1 MRVIVAG
8 ASGAVGKVLVPEL
21 VRRGHEVAGLVRSA
35 AGDSLVRKLGAEP
48 LVTDALDRQA
58 LLERLARVLPN
69 AVIHQLTALPSH
81 FDLRDFDAVFAQ
93 TNRLRTEGTDNLIA
107 AARAVG
113 AKRFVAQSFCGW
125 PYARVGGP
133 IKSEDDPLDPTPP
146 AALRKTLDAIRYL
159 EDAVNSA
166 GDLGGVSLR
175 YGGFYGPGTTLR
187 RDGAMVEQVRRR
199 RFPIV
204 GKGSGVWSFIHISDV
219 ASATVAAVEAD
230 VTGSFNVVDDEPAP
244 VAAWLPELA
253 RAVGAKPPRRIP
265 AFLARLVLPE
275 HLYVMMT
282 DIRGGSNRRFKQEFG
297 WKPRFSTW
305 RDGFRRGLG

>member
-1 MRVIVAG
+1 M
-8 ASGAVGKVLVPEL
+8 
-21 VRRGHEVAGLVRSA
+21 
-35 AGDSLVRKLGAEP
+35 
-48 LVTDALDRQA
+48 
-58 LLERLARVLPN
+58 
-69 AVIHQLTALPSH
+69 
-81 FDLRDFDAVFAQ
+81 
-93 TNRLRTEGTDNLIA
+93 
-107 AARAVG
+107 
-113 AKRFVAQSFCGW
+113 
-125 PYARVGGP
+125 RVGGP

-159 EDAVNSA
+159 EDEVNSA

-230 VTGSFNVVDDEPAP
+230 VTRTFNVVDDEPAP

-265 AFLARLVLPE
+265 AFLVRLVLPE
-275 HLYVMMT
+275 HLYVMTT
-282 DIRGGSNRRFKQEFG
+282 DIRGGQTVVLSRNSVGNPTSRLGGTDSGEDWVHPARVRVAAYIQEG
-297 WKPRFSTW
+297 TYAWISRL
-305 RDGFRRGLG
+305 LGKT

>member
-1 MRVIVAG
+1 M
-8 ASGAVGKVLVPEL
+8 
-21 VRRGHEVAGLVRSA
+21 
-35 AGDSLVRKLGAEP
+35 
-48 LVTDALDRQA
+48 Q
-58 LLERLARVLPN
+58 
-69 AVIHQLTALPSH
+69 
-81 FDLRDFDAVFAQ
+81 
-93 TNRLRTEGTDNLIA
+93 
-107 AARAVG
+107 
-113 AKRFVAQSFCGW
+113 
-125 PYARVGGP
+125 
-133 IKSEDDPLDPTPP
+133 PTPP

-166 GDLGGVSLR
+166 GDIGGVSLR

-219 ASATVAAVEAD
+219 ASATVAALEAD
-230 VTGSFNVVDDEPAP
+230 VAGTFNVVDDEPAP